1 MQIIHDIGG
10 WLAKQPAW
18 LSDCARR
25 LLTQT
30 TLSADDKA
38 DLVALVKVHHGFKDP
53 KGRQPLPLDRSWIPV
68 AAQEGVD
75 IRLRALRDPLNLN
88 AIAPQQS
95 LTFQVDGLT
104 VVYGYNGVGK
114 SGYARALKKACRA
127 RNVEDIFPNV
137 YEQSQTGGAA
147 SATIEWLESG
157 TEKSDTWSANKEA
170 PPALS
175 QISVFDTHC
184 ARVFVDNQAK
194 VLFVPG
200 GLEVMHGLAEAMK
213 ATQDQLEVER
223 SANRFDFTQL
233 SSLAGQHV
241 VGREYARLGRQSN
254 AKEFEALATF
264 NEQELLDL
272 AALRKLFSDQD
283 PVKHAEALRRL
294 LMRMSTVNA
303 ELTERA
309 LPLQDEAVDQLR
321 QAFLALVATEDAS
334 KLVVEK
340 LRADG
345 AQVAGTGTE
354 LWEVLLRSAM
364 DFVAR
369 EAYPDHSFP
378 GPEDGSHCVLCQQP
392 LTKEASARLKSFAA
406 FLENDTQQKFT
417 EQRNATIRLF
427 RAINTLDFDSF
438 PTDAALL
445 EELREVEPELVASV
459 RTYVQ
464 ALSARKTQIVKM
476 APERKIGPLDVLP
489 EAPFAAIESW
499 VKKKAAEVATLER
512 VMTPE
517 ERATKLRLLA
527 DLDAR
532 ARLVPLLPKVLEAI
546 VWHKRDHAFGEA
558 IRSCGTAA
566 LTRKTTELYDAH
578 VTEELRAAF
587 AMELETLGIRNQ
599 PVTLEMTGQKGSR
612 VQQLKLGTTPR
623 YAKAKLSAIL
633 SEGEQR
639 VVALA
644 LFLAE
649 IGIEPGSSG
658 LIFDDPVSSLD
669 HLRRE
674 RIARRLVLEAKK
686 RQVIVFT
693 HDLAFAL
700 ALTDLAEDQGVKF
713 VHRHLAA
720 TVTRKGLC
728 SDDLPFEGKKLKNRV
743 ADLRALAARAKTLL
757 EMNGDVEGYNDSVR
771 NGYRRL
777 RDTWEQLVEDVLLQ
791 STVRRYRVS
800 VETTRLKSVSVDD
813 SDASTVYNGM
823 TRCSKFTHEGGAEA
837 PPALPEPAE
846 FAADVEALAIYA
858 KKLDDRAKETEARRK
873 LAGLGV

>member
-1 MQIIHDIGG
+1 MQIIRDISD
-10 WLAKQPAW
+10 WLSQQPAW
-18 LSDCARR
+18 LSDYARR
-25 LLTQT
+25 LLTQVT
-30 TLSADDKA
+30 VGPDDKA

-53 KGRQPLPLDRSWIPV
+53 KGRQPIPLDQSQIPT
-68 AAQEGVD
+68 AAQKGVD

-88 AIAPQQS
+88 AIDSQQS

-137 YEQSQTGGAA
+137 YVQSQTDSAA
-147 SATIEWLESG
+147 SATVEWLENG
-157 TEKSDTWSANKEA
+157 TEKSDGWSANKEA

-184 ARVFVDNQAK
+184 ARVFVDSQAK

-223 SANRFDFTQL
+223 AANRFDFTQL

-241 VGREYARLGRQSN
+241 VGSEYAKLGRQSK
-254 AKEFEALATF
+254 AQEFETLASL
-264 NEQELLDL
+264 NEQELQDL
-272 AALRKLFSDQD
+272 ATLRKLFSDQD
-283 PVKHAEALRRL
+283 PVKQAEALRRL
-294 LMRMSTVNA
+294 LMRMSTVTA

-309 LPLQDEAVDQLR
+309 LPLQDEAIDQLR
-321 QAFLALVATEDAS
+321 QAFSALVAAEGAS

-340 LRADG
+340 LKANG
-345 AQVAGTGTE
+345 AQVVGTGTE
-354 LWEVLLRSAM
+354 PWEVLLRSAV
-364 DFVAR
+364 DFVAT
-369 EAYPDHSFP
+369 EAYPGHPFP

-392 LTKEASARLKSFAA
+392 LTREATARLKSFAE
-406 FLENDTQQKFT
+406 FLENDTQRKFT
-417 EQRNATIRLF
+417 EQRNTTIRLF
-427 RAINTLDFDSF
+427 RAINSLDFDSF

-445 EELREVEPELVASV
+445 EELGEVVPDLVAAV
-459 RTYVQ
+459 RGYVL
-464 ALSARKTQIVKM
+464 ALKARKAQIVKM
-476 APERKIGPLDVLP
+476 APEREISPLDALP

-499 VKKKAAEVATLER
+499 VKTKTAEVATLEKS
-512 VMTPE
+512 MTPE
-517 ERATKLRLLA
+517 ERATKLKLLA

-532 ARLVPLLPKVLEAI
+532 ARLGPLLPKVLEAV

-558 IRSCGTAA
+558 IRSCGTTA
-566 LTRKTTELYDAH
+566 LTRKTTELYNAH

-587 AMELETLGIRNQ
+587 AKELGTLGIRNQ
-599 PVTLEMTGQKGSR
+599 PVTLEMTGQKGAR

-674 RIARRLVLEAKK
+674 SIARRLVLEAKK

-700 ALTDLAEDQGVKF
+700 ALTDFADDQGVKF

-720 TVTRKGLC
+720 TSTRKGLC

-757 EMNGDVEGYNDSVR
+757 ETDGNVEGYNDAVR

-813 SDASTVYNGM
+813 SDASAVYNGM

-846 FAADVEALAIYA
+846 FSADVEALAAYA

>member
-1 MQIIHDIGG
+1 MQIIHDIGN
-10 WLAKQPAW
+10 WLSQQPAW

-25 LLTQT
+25 LLTQV
-30 TLSADDKA
+30 TLSPDDKA
-38 DLVALVKVHHGFKDP
+38 DLVALLKVHHGFKDP
-53 KGRQPLPLDRSWIPV
+53 QGRQPIPVDQSQIPV
-68 AAQEGVD
+68 AAQEGAN
-75 IRLRALRDPLNLN
+75 IRLQALRDPLNLN
-88 AIAPQQS
+88 AIDSRQS

-114 SGYARALKKACRA
+114 SGYARALKKVCRA

-137 YEQSQTGGAA
+137 YMQSQTNSAA
-147 SATIEWLESG
+147 SATIEWLESD
-157 TEKSDTWSANKEA
+157 TEKSANWSANNEA

-184 ARVFVDNQAK
+184 ARVFVDSQAK

-200 GLEVMHGLAEAMK
+200 GLEVMHGLADAMK
-213 ATQDQLEVER
+213 AAQAQLENER
-223 SANRFDFTQL
+223 ATNRFDFTQL

-241 VGREYARLGRQSN
+241 VGREYAKLGRQSK
-254 AKEFEALATF
+254 AKDFEALATF
-264 NEQELLDL
+264 SEQELLDL
-272 AALRKLFSDQD
+272 TTLRKLFSDQD
-283 PVKHAEALRRL
+283 PIKQAEALKRL
-294 LMRMSTVNA
+294 LMRMSTVTT

-309 LPLQDEAVDQLR
+309 LPLQDEAINQLR
-321 QAFLALVATEDAS
+321 EAFSAMVAAEGAS

-340 LRADG
+340 LKADG
-345 AQVAGTGTE
+345 AQVTGTGTE
-354 LWEVLLRSAM
+354 PWEVLFRSAM
-364 DFVAR
+364 DFVAK
-369 EAYPDHSFP
+369 EAYPGYPFP
-378 GPEDGSHCVLCQQP
+378 GPEDDSHCVLCQQP
-392 LTKEASARLKSFAA
+392 LTKEATARLKSFAE
-406 FLENDTQQKFT
+406 FLENDAQRKFA
-417 EQRNATIRLF
+417 EQRSTTIQLF
-427 RAINTLDFDSF
+427 RAINTLDFDKF

-445 EELREVEPELVASV
+445 EELGEIEPDLVAAV

-464 ALSARKTQIVKM
+464 ALQARKMQIVKM
-476 APERKIGPLDVLP
+476 APERKIGLLTPLP
-489 EAPFAAIESW
+489 EEPFSAIELW
-499 VKKKAAEVATLER
+499 VKTKTAEIATLEKS
-512 VMTPE
+512 MTPE
-517 ERATKLRLLA
+517 ERTIKLKLLA
-527 DLDAR
+527 DLEAR
-532 ARLVPLLPKVLEAI
+532 AQLRPLLPKVLEAI
-546 VWHKRDHAFGEA
+546 IWHKRDHAFGEA

-566 LTRKTTELYDAH
+566 LTRKTTELYNAH

-587 AMELETLGIRNQ
+587 AKELETLGIRNQ
-599 PVTLEMTGQKGSR
+599 PVTLEMTGQKGAH

-674 RIARRLVLEAKK
+674 HIAKRLVLEAKK

-720 TVTRKGLC
+720 TSSRKGLC
-728 SDDLPFEGKKLKNRV
+728 SDDLPFEGKKLKSRI

-757 EMNGDVEGYNDSVR
+757 EIDGDIEGYNDLVR
-771 NGYRRL
+771 NSYRRL
-777 RDTWEQLVEDVLLQ
+777 RDTWEQLVEDALLQ

-800 VETTRLKSVSVDD
+800 VETMRLRSVSVDD
-813 SDASTVYNGM
+813 SDASTIYNGM

-837 PPALPEPAE
+837 PPALPDPAE
-846 FAADVEALAIYA
+846 FAADVETLATYA
-858 KKLDDRAKETEARRK
+858 QSLDTRAKATEARRK
-873 LAGLGV
+873 LAGLGA